1 MGWKGKGICIL
12 LSLLAAALLTGAVLR
27 GEQTGEKV
35 EETRQ
40 RLAEEV
46 LRFHVLAN
54 SDSREDQELKLKV
67 RDGVLTYMK

>member
-35 EETRQ
+35 EETAFMFWQTATAGRT
-40 RLAEEV
+40 R
-46 LRFHVLAN
+46 N
-54 SDSREDQELKLKV
+54 
-67 RDGVLTYMK
+67 